1 MCNHLFL
8 KICVLIKKLLS
19 ENFVLYYTKH
29 VVNILRPQ
37 WQFNGKKSPLP
48 EQRAFVFKKGIAY
61 RVYNPSGSDFS
72 RHGRFDDLSDRTGRT
87 KLYLFRWICHTDK
100 ESHVLLAAI
109 AWILPDSFLLRELP
123 GNWPK
128 FGIVFP
134 LASHQF
140 LECLL
145 KKVRQNEIAL
155 WQGLNYI
162 TLPIQ

>member
-1 MCNHLFL
+1 MEACFTFREKVNQQETSWNEKALCLSREPLCL
-8 KICVLIKKLLS
+8 KK
-19 ENFVLYYTKH
+19 
-29 VVNILRPQ
+29 R
-37 WQFNGKKSPLP
+37 
-48 EQRAFVFKKGIAY
+48 IAY

-87 KLYLFRWICHTDK
+87 KQYLFRWICHTDK
-100 ESHVLLAAI
+100 EIRVLRAAI
-109 AWILPDSFLLRELP
+109 AWIRPDSFLLRELP

-145 KKVRQNEIAL
+145 KKVRRNEIGL
-155 WQGLNYI
+155 WHRHKAFPWLDEVRSPGHSSIQGQLSFQKHRQ
-162 TLPIQ
+162 P